1 MKRLLACVTLLFTTA
16 VFAQQSPEAW
26 REWNRPVEPFRIAGN
41 LFYVGASDVTSFL
54 IATPN
59 GHILLDG
66 GMPETAPLIAA
77 NIQKLGY
84 ELKDVRY
91 IVNSHAHAD
100 HAGGIAEL
108 QRLTGARVLASA
120 RDIPLLA
127 RGGLDDPQF
136 GNQYPFPRVYANG
149 IIEDGER
156 VRVGRSELVAHLTPG
171 HTPGCTTWTTTIRE
185 QKRDLKVI
193 FLCSMSVPSEYR
205 LIDNPQYPNAISDY
219 QRTFAFLR
227 SQRPDIP
234 LASHGVLFNLTEKI
248 QQLRSGANKSPFI
261 DPEGYDARIKLMET
275 RFEEARKR
283 QESATTK

>member
-1 MKRLLACVTLLFTTA
+1 MKRLLSCVALFLFAA
-16 VFAQQSPEAW
+16 VASAQSPAHW
-26 REWNRPVEPFRIAGN
+26 HEWNKPVEPFRIAGN
-41 LFYVGASDVTSFL
+41 LFYVGASDVTSYL
-54 IATPN
+54 IATPK

-66 GMPETAPLIAA
+66 GMPESAEQIAA

-84 ELKDVRY
+84 RLRDVRY

-136 GNQYPFPRVYANG
+136 GNQYPFPRVYADG

-156 VRVGRSELVAHLTPG
+156 VRVGGSEIVAHLTPG
-171 HTPGCTTWTTTIRE
+171 HTPGCTTWTMTVRE
-185 QKRDLKVI
+185 QKRDLDVV

-205 LIDNPQYPNAISDY
+205 LYGNPQYPNAVSDY

-227 SQRPDIP
+227 SIRPDIP
-234 LASHGVLFNLTEKI
+234 LASHGQLFELTEKI
-248 QQLRSGANKSPFI
+248 AKLRSGAKTSPFI
-261 DPEGYDARIKLMET
+261 DPAGYEARVATMEA

-283 QESATTK
+283 QESAAK